1 MNSAL
6 MALGTV
12 SHQAAILMVTGAGGQ
27 QAPGG
32 TLSCPHLA

>member
-6 MALGTV
+6 MALDAV
-12 SHQAAILMVTGAGGQ
+12 SPQAAILMVTGAGGQ